1 MPGMDLKEYLQRVAN
16 PDHPLSK
23 HGLTILSDLDTERAA
38 IFASAWRYILCERRR
53 DIVAAL
59 VELAED
65 NIELDFRQVLLV
77 CLDDPDAEVRAMAVG
92 GLWEDDRLPT
102 MRRVLGLA
110 HDTSGAVRAA
120 AMLFLGRAA
129 YRVEMGELPEED
141 AHAVCATLLEVVAD
155 PEQPLDVRR
164 RAVEGLGYLSNSAEA
179 QATIGRAYA
188 HAEQLMR
195 ESALV
200 AMGRSMHPTWFP
212 YIQRELHSPS
222 PALRYEAARAVGELG
237 EEGRELQGG
246 LLPLIDDDDSEVAQ
260 AAIWALGQTGGPQ
273 ARRVLQRLV
282 RSKDAVRS
290 QAAEEALQ
298 EIMLDEM

>member
-1 MPGMDLKEYLQRVAN
+1 MDLQAYLQQLAN
-16 PDHPLSK
+16 PDYLLSK
-23 HGLTILSDLDTERAA
+23 HGLKVLSDLDAEHTSL
-38 IFASAWRYILCERRR
+38 FADGWRHILSERRLE
-53 DIVAAL
+53 IVAAL

-102 MRRVLGLA
+102 MRRVLGLV
-110 HDTSGAVRAA
+110 HDSSGAVRAA
-120 AMLFLGRAA
+120 AMLFLARAA

-141 AHAVCATLLEVVAD
+141 AHAVCTTLLNVVSD
-155 PEQPLDVRR
+155 SEQPLEVRR
-164 RAVEGLGYLSNSAEA
+164 RAVEGIGYLCHSAEA
-179 QATIGRAYA
+179 QAKIGRAYA

-200 AMGRSMHPTWFP
+200 AMGRSMHPNWFP
-212 YIQRELHSPS
+212 YIQQELRSPS

-237 EEGRELQGG
+237 EEGRALQAG

-282 RSKDAVRS
+282 RSKDEVRS

>member
-1 MPGMDLKEYLQRVAN
+1 MDLQEYLQQLAN
-16 PDHPLSK
+16 PDYPLSK
-23 HGLTILSDLDTERAA
+23 HGLKVLSDLDTESTSA
-38 IFASAWRYILCERRR
+38 FADGWRHILSERRLE
-53 DIVAAL
+53 IVAAL

-77 CLDDPDAEVRAMAVG
+77 CLDDPDAEMRAMAVG

-102 MRRVLGLA
+102 MRRVLGLV

-141 AHAVCATLLEVVAD
+141 ARTVCTTLLDVVAD
-155 PEQPLDVRR
+155 PEQPLEVRR
-164 RAVEGLGYLSNSAEA
+164 RAVEGIGYLSNSAEA
-179 QATIGRAYA
+179 QAKIGRAYA
-188 HAEQLMR
+188 YAEQLMR

-200 AMGRSMHPTWFP
+200 AMGRSMQPNWFP
-212 YIQRELHSPS
+212 YIQHELRSPS

-237 EEGRELQGG
+237 EEGRELQAG

-282 RSKDAVRS
+282 RSKDEVRS

-298 EIMLDEM
+298 EMMLDEM